1 MPASDNPKRALF
13 GRRAYVAIGVRT
25 MSSLYAYLLV
35 GAFAVAPAVAGG
47 WLGWWFG
54 TGRLYVRTIGVDPD
68 VEEISRGLLLRRQ
81 VQRLLLAVL
90 GAAMGAVAGLAL
102 LVLLVR
108 IA

>member
-1 MPASDNPKRALF
+1 MF
-13 GRRAYVAIGVRT
+13 GRRAYVSIGVRI

-54 TGRLYVRTIGVDPD
+54 TIGVDPD

>member
-1 MPASDNPKRALF
+1 LF
-13 GRRAYVAIGVRT
+13 GLRPYVSIGVRT

-54 TGRLYVRTIGVDPD
+54 TGRLYVRILGVDPD

-81 VQRLLLAVL
+81 VQRLLLAVR
-90 GAAMGAVAGLAL
+90 GAAIGAVAGLAL
-102 LVLLVR
+102 LVFLVR